1 MNRVY
6 DNDGEKIREMIEK
19 YDLMYFVNSMIA
31 IGGCSDETIRKRSPL
46 FGSFV
51 EKLRKHQDVLPELF
65 SQL

>member
-1 MNRVY
+1 MQTMLLSLKR
-6 DNDGEKIREMIEK
+6 ICLQHIE
-19 YDLMYFVNSMIA
+19 
-31 IGGCSDETIRKRSPL
+31 SDETIRKRSPL

>member
-1 MNRVY
+1 MYKYCLGKQTMLLSLKR
-6 DNDGEKIREMIEK
+6 ICLQHIE
-19 YDLMYFVNSMIA
+19 
-31 IGGCSDETIRKRSPL
+31 SDETIRKRSPL